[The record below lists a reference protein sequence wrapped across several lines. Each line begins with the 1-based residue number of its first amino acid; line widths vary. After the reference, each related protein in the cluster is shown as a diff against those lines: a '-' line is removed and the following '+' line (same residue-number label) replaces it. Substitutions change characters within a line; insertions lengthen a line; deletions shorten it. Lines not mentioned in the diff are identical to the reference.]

1 MEFLKSKAKNCDLL
15 FNLQFIQSIN
25 KHLLRKTGRTKMCC
39 ALIMCQ
45 TLGLAY
51 TDPLRS
57 HNNSATQIVLSALFR
72 MENEAQRDESSSI
85 GSAAIDHFVDHKSLL
100 LCQFQSVCVTVTR
113 GYSAEKHK
121 MRRSH
126 FGSVWIDPWILWAG
140 GGSSIVTGTLSQQLL
155 VIYLIYKITGCKVH
169 FKTFSSNYLDKRE
182 KYFPLSFKKKSH

>member
-15 FNLQFIQSIN
+15 FNLQFIPSIN

-126 FGSVWIDPWILWAG
+126 FGSV
-140 GGSSIVTGTLSQQLL
+140 
-155 VIYLIYKITGCKVH
+155 
-169 FKTFSSNYLDKRE
+169 
-182 KYFPLSFKKKSH
+182 